1 MAQPMNIDLL
11 RGACMAHGVSIEAR
25 GYNDLRIALGGV
37 LVDKMLGISTS
48 SPPEPPVV
56 TSTPAPAPAPNEGK
70 KAKGT
75 KRPCN
80 NTADQESTKETKK
93 PRKPSFWHAFIK
105 TEKIKVKEGMPHLK
119 GQQILGEIARRWKI
133 QKLVNTASSPLL
145 ITDASSTSGDS
156 SSDGDGAVEG
166 LTSELLETS
175 TTEEINNNLRI
186 AGLAVHADPQ
196 VNATRLAAQM
206 IEL

>member
-1 MAQPMNIDLL
+1 MSQPLNNIDLL

-37 LVDKMLGISTS
+37 LVDKMMGINTS
-48 SPPEPPVV
+48 SPPGPCV

-80 NTADQESTKETKK
+80 NTAGQEGTKKEKK
-93 PRKPSFWHAFIK
+93 PRKPSLWHAFIK
-105 TEKIKVKEGMPHLK
+105 TEKIKVWEGMPHLK

-145 ITDASSTSGDS
+145 ITDVGSTSGDS
-156 SSDGDGAVEG
+156 VSDGDGAVEG
-166 LTSELLETS
+166 LTLELLETS

-206 IEL
+206 INL